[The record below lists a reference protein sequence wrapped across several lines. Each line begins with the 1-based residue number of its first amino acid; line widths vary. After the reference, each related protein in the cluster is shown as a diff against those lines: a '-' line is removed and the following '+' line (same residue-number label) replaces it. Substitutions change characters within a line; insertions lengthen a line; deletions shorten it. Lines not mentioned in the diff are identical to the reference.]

1 MKKRPSQRSDNRRA
15 AMQFL
20 YAWEYN
26 RPEVLND
33 SIRSYFENEP
43 QDRDFYRFAEQI
55 IRGVIEHHDSIDEE
69 VKALAK
75 NWTFERIARVDLA
88 ILRIAIYELRY
99 CEDIP
104 PVVSINEAV
113 ELGKQFSKDDSK
125 RFINGILD
133 KVKDTLDRPSR
144 TAKEGSKKPAPADND
159 VLDGLLD

>member
-1 MKKRPSQRSDNRRA
+1 MSRKISQRSDNRRA

-33 SIRSYFENEP
+33 SIRSFFEDEDKDREYF
-43 QDRDFYRFAEQI
+43 RFAEFLI
-55 IRGVIEHHDSIDEE
+55 HGVIEHVEVIDAE
-69 VKALAK
+69 VKKLAK

-88 ILRIAIYELRY
+88 ILRIAIFELRF

-104 PVVSINEAV
+104 PVVSINEAI
-113 ELGKQFSKDDSK
+113 ELGKNFSKDDSK

-133 KVKDTLDRPSR
+133 HIKNSLDRPARQAVKS
-144 TAKEGSKKPAPADND
+144 SNND
-159 VLDGLLD
+159 SDKNVLDGLVD

>member
-1 MKKRPSQRSDNRRA
+1 MSKKPSQRSDNRRA

-26 RPEVLND
+26 RPEVLSD
-33 SIRSYFENEP
+33 SIRAFFENET
-43 QDRDFYRFAEQI
+43 QERSYFTFAEQL
-55 IRGVIEHHDSIDEE
+55 IRGVIEQADSIDAEIRE
-69 VKALAK
+69 LAQ
-75 NWTFERIARVDLA
+75 NWSFDRIARVDLA

-113 ELGKQFSKDDSK
+113 ELGKIFSKEDSK

-133 KVKDTLDRPSR
+133 KIKNSLNRPAR
-144 TAKEGSKKPAPADND
+144 TAARKPDSSSSGEN
-159 VLDGLLD
+159 VLDGLI

>member
-1 MKKRPSQRSDNRRA
+1 MSRKISQRSDNRRA

-33 SIRSYFENEP
+33 AIRSFFEGEDK
-43 QDRDFYRFAEQI
+43 DRDFFRFSEFLI
-55 IRGVIEHHDSIDEE
+55 HGVIEHIDVIDVE
-69 VKALAK
+69 VKNLAK

-88 ILRIAIYELRY
+88 ILRIAIFELRF

-104 PVVSINEAV
+104 PVVSINEAI
-113 ELGKQFSKDDSK
+113 ELGKSFSKDDSK

-133 KVKDTLDRPSR
+133 RIKNSLDRPAR
-144 TAKEGSKKPAPADND
+144 QAAKKPDSDSDKN
-159 VLDGLLD
+159 VLDGLVD